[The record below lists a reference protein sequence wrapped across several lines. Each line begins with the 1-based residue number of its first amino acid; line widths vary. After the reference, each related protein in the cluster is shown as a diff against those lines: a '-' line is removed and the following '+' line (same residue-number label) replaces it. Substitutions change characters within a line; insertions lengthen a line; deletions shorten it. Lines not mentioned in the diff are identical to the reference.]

1 MQFMVHLTTTL
12 QQLVTHLIICLCRQ
26 KRETAISMWLCVSSV
41 LLQRAVGI
49 LASLRIAET
58 TREVTS

>member
-12 QQLVTHLIICLCRQ
+12 QQLVTHVITCLCRQ
-26 KRETAISMWLCVSSV
+26 KRETAISMRLCVSPV

-49 LASLRIAET
+49 LARVRIAET
-58 TREVTS
+58 T